1 MQLRNGFLCLLALCV
16 VLFGISKQ
24 LEKREIWQSSS
35 SSPAKSAFV
44 ELKGSSTRQE
54 GNQTSQGGHL
64 GNATV
69 SGPQQPDNSTS
80 SYYYSDPLTDA
91 PAGIIFDRLPI
102 PIQVMEQYR
111 KRHSVEA
118 LRSNPDLEHRKFAI
132 GFYAC
137 PIQAGNRLHHFFNSM
152 LWAII
157 TNRTLLWQYWDD
169 PTCMY
174 WSGQKQICRSMN
186 RVQDCEQILSRADW
200 IPSYDEWSK
209 RLALEQPSEIPYY
222 ATLPKDYEKKILNP
236 WKEGD
241 ERLVGADNRTK
252 YFMQVA
258 VFGINTYQLDFL
270 ESEEMRNALLHTET
284 ARETCFQLYSLGVN
298 FLYGMLHRY
307 SFAFAE
313 QARKGLVG
321 YQTPPANTFTVAL
334 HSRHRVVE
342 DDGCN
347 IKPEIRC
354 LKDVTPRRKKP
365 VQVLIMA
372 DRVCTITRLTKFLK
386 RQNMTGYVAPHDEE
400 GSFSKEHGPFA
411 GVGFYQDLALVS
423 QARSAIV
430 ATSRTSSYL
439 LRELV
444 EYHRQMQWWN
454 TGHDITTI
462 DPPMF
467 CHLPGNYDSYA
478 ALAEESEDDPV

>member
-1 MQLRNGFLCLLALCV
+1 MQLRNGFLCLLVLCV
-16 VLFGISKQ
+16 VLLGIIKW
-24 LEKREIWQSSS
+24 LENKEIFIWQSSGS
-35 SSPAKSAFV
+35 SRAKSAFV
-44 ELKGSSTRQE
+44 DLKGTTRPL
-54 GNQTSQGGHL
+54 GNQTSRGSDHN
-64 GNATV
+64 NATV
-69 SGPQQPDNSTS
+69 SGPQQPDNLTS
-80 SYYYSDPLTDA
+80 SYYYTDPLRNV
-91 PAGIIFDRLPI
+91 PAEITFDSLPI

-111 KRHSVEA
+111 KWHSVEA

-137 PIQAGNRLHHFFNSM
+137 PIQAGNRLHHFFNCF

-174 WSGQKQICRSMN
+174 WSGQKHICRSMN
-186 RVQDCEQILSRADW
+186 RVQDCDQILSRADW

-209 RLALEQPSEIPYY
+209 RLALEQPSEIPYF
-222 ATLPKDYEKKILNP
+222 ATHPTARRSEILN
-236 WKEGD
+236 

-258 VFGINTYQLDFL
+258 AFGINTYQLDFL
-270 ESEEMRNALLHTET
+270 ESEEVRNALLHTET
-284 ARETCFQLYSLGVN
+284 ARETCLRLFSLGIN

-347 IKPEIRC
+347 VKPEIQC
-354 LKDVTPRRKKP
+354 LKEVVPRRKHKP

-372 DRVCTITRLTKFLK
+372 DRICTVTKLSKFLK
-386 RQNMTGYVAPHDEE
+386 SKNMTMYVAPHDEGE
-400 GSFSKEHGPFA
+400 SFSQEHGPFA

-467 CHLPGNYDSYA
+467 CHLPGNYKSFAELA
-478 ALAEESEDDPV
+478 AESEDDPA